1 MSVDRRAHAV
11 LVPQAQAI
19 GMIGVIRSLGAAGYR
34 VHAVSSDAEALGLQ
48 SALTTHSAV
57 HPDYTNPAFLPW
69 LDDYLAKHDISAIVP
84 SEGFLLAIE
93 SAYDRYRALSI
104 SNVVEIYAALGRS
117 AGGAGEWSD
126 LVMSRLNNIEAQLE
140 ETINPVLIGGYKL
153 EVRAVYEHRLA
164 SSSLINAR
172 LDANYAVLRDITNE
186 SMLMLEVRA
195 VAPGAFLRHPGVGI
209 DEKAR
214 AVFQNLIPRAE
225 LESYLDERPDGDPDG
240 RLRAALQG
248 A

>member
-1 MSVDRRAHAV
+1 MQSFENLIHATANDLSASFSPLRGKLRGDGDARRGQIAQLLGVNPAQ
-11 LVPQAQAI
+11 LVC
-19 GMIGVIRSLGAAGYR
+19 GVGFNVELPRIPDLPRFMGFTSR
-34 VHAVSSDAEALGLQ
+34 EALI
-48 SALTTHSAV
+48 AERNYFFIH
-57 HPDYTNPAFLPW
+57 
-69 LDDYLAKHDISAIVP
+69 
-84 SEGFLLAIE
+84 
-93 SAYDRYRALSI
+93 DRYRALSI

-225 LESYLDERPDGDPDG
+225 LESYLDEHPDGDPDG
-240 RLRAALQG
+240 KLRAALQG